1 MEIFLIKKSS
11 TDLKLKKSEILFE
24 DNHLIIINKK
34 PGVLVQGDI
43 TGDIPLLEIVKKYIK
58 NKHDKKGNVFLGLVN
73 RIDRPTSGIVIF
85 AKTSKALSRMNE
97 KLKNRQ
103 IRKLYWLFISNKF
116 KSNEGK
122 LEGWFKKNKKI
133 NKSFYSKEEIYNSKH
148 GLLNYRK
155 IEILDKYS
163 KIEVDLI
170 TGRHHQIRCSFSEIG
185 FPILGDLK
193 YGSKRSNKDAG
204 IYLHSRE
211 IYFTHPVTKEE
222 INIKAEPPKSGLWSA
237 SPSDL

>member
-1 MEIFLIKKSS
+1 MTFQNL
-11 TDLKLKKSEILFE
+11 DILFE
-24 DNHLIIINKK
+24 DNHLIIINKRC
-34 PGVLVQGDI
+34 GVLVQGDK
-43 TGDIPLLEIVKKYIK
+43 TGDIPLLEIVKKYLK
-58 NKHDKKGNVFLGLVN
+58 NKYDKKGNVFLGLVN

-193 YGSKRSNKDAG
+193 YGSKRSNKDGG
-204 IYLHSRE
+204 IYLHSRRVE
-211 IYFTHPVTKEE
+211 FIHPVSKNR
-222 INIKAEPPKSGLWSA
+222 IFLKADTPMTGLWTA
-237 SPSDL
+237 SPSY

>member
-1 MEIFLIKKSS
+1 MTFQNL
-11 TDLKLKKSEILFE
+11 DILFE
-24 DNHLIIINKK
+24 DNHLIIINKRC
-34 PGVLVQGDI
+34 GVLVQGDK
-43 TGDIPLLEIVKKYIK
+43 TGDIPLLEIVKKYLK
-58 NKHDKKGNVFLGLVN
+58 NKYDKKGNVFLGLVN

-116 KSNEGK
+116 ESSEGK
-122 LEGWFKKNKKI
+122 IEGWFKKNKKI
-133 NKSFYSKEEIYNSKH
+133 NKSFYSSKEINNSKH
-148 GLLNYRK
+148 GLLNYKK
-155 IEILDKYS
+155 IETLKKYS

-170 TGRHHQIRCSFSEIG
+170 TGRHHQIRCSFSKIG

-193 YGSKRSNKDAG
+193 YGSKRSNKDGG

-211 IYFTHPVTKEE
+211 VYFTHPVSKEE
-222 INIKAEPPKSGLWSA
+222 INIKAEPPRSGLWSA
-237 SPSDL
+237 SPYDL

>member
-1 MEIFLIKKSS
+1 MEIFPVKKSS

-34 PGVLVQGDI
+34 PGILVQRDI

-58 NKHDKKGNVFLGLVN
+58 SKYAKKGNVFLGLVN
-73 RIDRPTSGIVIF
+73 RIDRPVSGIVIF
-85 AKTSKALSRMNE
+85 AKTSKALSRMNS

-103 IRKLYWLFISNKF
+103 IRKIYWLFISNQF

-122 LEGWFKKNKKI
+122 IEGWFKKNKKI
-133 NKSFYSKEEIYNSKH
+133 NKSFFSKEEVKNSKY
-148 GLLNYRK
+148 GSLKYRI
-155 IEILDKYS
+155 IEKLEKYL
-163 KIEVDLI
+163 KIEVNLE

-193 YGSKRSNKDAG
+193 YGSKRSNKDGG

-211 IYFTHPVTKEE
+211 VNFIHPVSKK
-222 INIKAEPPKSGLWSA
+222 NIVITAEPPRLLLWSA
-237 SPSDL
+237 SLFD